1 MLFIAALILMVDAGC
16 KKYPENPNF
25 AFWPR
30 KERIEGK
37 WVATQVTR
45 NDVDSTGFYK
55 SYIWEFTRH
64 GTVIVQ
70 DGLTKRLGTWTL
82 GNSDEDFMIDY
93 DDGGR
98 EVYRILKLLRK
109 DLWLRNKKTELEFH
123 LQNQ

>member
-1 MLFIAALILMVDAGC
+1 MLLIAGLVLLGFGGC
-16 KKYPENPNF
+16 RKYPENPNF

-37 WVATQVTR
+37 WVASEVTR
-45 NDVDSTGFYK
+45 NTTDSTFFYK

-70 DGLTKRLGTWTL
+70 TGTVKRLGTWTL
-82 GNSDEDFMIDY
+82 GNNDEDFMIDY

-98 EVYRILKLLRK
+98 EIYRILKLLRK